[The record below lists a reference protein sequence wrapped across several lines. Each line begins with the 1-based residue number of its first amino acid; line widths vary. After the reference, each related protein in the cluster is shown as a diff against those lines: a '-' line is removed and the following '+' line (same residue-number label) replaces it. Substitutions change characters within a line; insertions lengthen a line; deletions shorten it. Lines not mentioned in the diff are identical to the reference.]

1 MICLI
6 CRESEIERGFT
17 SIQFQRGEIH
27 LVIGRV
33 PALLCTHCGEGYVTQ
48 QVAAKL
54 LSHAEMMSEQGV
66 LEGAIEYSDS
76 AYGEIEE

>member
-6 CRESEIERGFT
+6 CRESETERGFT
-17 SIQFQRGEIH
+17 SVQFQRGEIH

-33 PALLCTHCGEGYVTQ
+33 PALLCSHCGEGYVSQ
-48 QVAAKL
+48 QVAAQL
-54 LSHAEMMSEQGV
+54 LRYAEMMSEQGL

-76 AYGEIEE
+76 AHGEI